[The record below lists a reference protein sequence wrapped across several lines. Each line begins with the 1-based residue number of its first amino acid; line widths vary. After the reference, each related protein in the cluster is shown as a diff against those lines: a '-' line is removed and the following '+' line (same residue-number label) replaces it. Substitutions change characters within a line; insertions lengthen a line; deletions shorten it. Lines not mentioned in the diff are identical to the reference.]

1 MSDIPSSVLSNDQDY
16 FLFEDGNRTGPLKAI
31 EVWSKIKTN
40 KIRKD
45 ALAWTKDLGEWKRID
60 DPFWGNHGIQLITPD
75 SGFKTASNIDK
86 PEITLKN
93 KEVYFQILEL
103 GLWERLLKRIGEQN
117 ALEQI
122 EDIKFLKQLSSRINS
137 LSTRLN
143 QKEIIRGSPLD
154 FISSEYMDFDSDAE
168 KVESQIIDICRR
180 IRSNEFWEDLLT
192 PSSDPLRIITS
203 LENEVVN
210 LCKEFKERN
219 GHRIFANDDLNVWSV
234 YSENFGENEDM
245 PLINGLLEI
254 AINDIDEIRK
264 IIIAKKVIQE
274 QVIKKT
280 ASISINS
287 VNLNRSRDKVIA
299 AVSITI
305 AHSALYLTELFREL
319 FDEKGSL
326 ITGNFIVVNKII
338 SHFNQILPTESKKE
352 LKIENLIKDKRM
364 LLKQS
369 NFSFLSTWEKRN
381 SNKFKVSKDDHF
393 YIMALSQAKTERKRL
408 FELKKQVD
416 KYKNLDA
423 QFAEILNQTIDNHLR
438 SAQKAIHEIEFNLKP
453 KLEDRI
459 KRKQNKDEPIKPGAF
474 FWLFYF
480 FLALAGTI
488 VVLIFYF
495 DGLL

>member
-1 MSDIPSSVLSNDQDY
+1 MSDIPSSLLSNDQDY

-45 ALAWTKDLGEWKRID
+45 ALVWTKDLGEWKRID

-86 PEITLKN
+86 PKITLKN
-93 KEVYFQILEL
+93 KEVYFHILEL

-117 ALEQI
+117 ALEQL
-122 EDIKFLKQLSSRINS
+122 EDIKFLKQLSSRIKS

-154 FISSEYMDFDSDAE
+154 FISSEYRDFDSDAE

-180 IRSNEFWEDLLT
+180 ISSNEFWEDLLT
-192 PSSDPLRIITS
+192 PSSKPLRIITS

-254 AINDIDEIRK
+254 AIKDIDEIRK
-264 IIIAKKVIQE
+264 IIKAKKVIQE
-274 QVIKKT
+274 QAIKIS
-280 ASISINS
+280 ASTSINS
-287 VNLNRSRDKVIA
+287 VNINRSRDKLIA

-338 SHFNQILPTESKKE
+338 SHFNQLLPTESKEE
-352 LKIENLIKDKRM
+352 LKIEGLIEDKRM

-369 NFSFLSTWEKRN
+369 NSSFLSTWEKRN
-381 SNKFKVSKDDHF
+381 SNKFKVSKDDLF
-393 YIMALSQAKTERKRL
+393 YIRALSQAKTERKRV
-408 FELKKQVD
+408 FELKKQVE
-416 KYKNLDA
+416 KYKSLDA
-423 QFAEILNQTIDNHLR
+423 PFAEILDQRIDNQLR
-438 SAQKAIHEIEFNLKP
+438 SAQKTIHEIQLNLKS
-453 KLEDRI
+453 KIEDKN
-459 KRKQNKDEPIKPGAF
+459 KREQQKDEPKEPSA
-474 FWLFYF
+474 LFIF
-480 FLALAGTI
+480 FLLLAAL
-488 VVLIFYF
+488 VVIIAVFF
-495 DGLL
+495 HGL